1 MDDSRGPRRRNRGA
15 TALAWGI
22 ALALAASSR
31 VVAAQPLAPTLST
44 AAPEPS
50 RPGLRLHFRAAGFLA
65 GGYNHQ
71 LYERYEVNVG
81 FFAAGSSAALS
92 LRTSDAFAFG
102 SRLDAWGL
110 VGRRESTFRTVP
122 ESRSTFGYGG
132 YIGVSLSFFLGADGF
147 SVLDLGAGFMG
158 GGRGGDFGGIGP
170 GFNVGFA
177 RFFGGFGRSAF
188 RQGIEVRALVNVPQ
202 LSTSAEST
210 RLLGVCALVALGY
223 TFGTF

>member
-1 MDDSRGPRRRNRGA
+1 MERSKGLGRGSRGAR
-15 TALAWGI
+15 ALV
-22 ALALAASSR
+22 S
-31 VVAAQPLAPTLST
+31 VVALSLAPS
-44 AAPEPS
+44 AAAAQSVEATQAAESAAPS
-50 RPGLRLHFRAAGFLA
+50 RPALRLHFRAAGFIA

-81 FFAAGSSAALS
+81 FFAAGSSVALS

-110 VGRRESTFRTVP
+110 IGNRTSTRRSVP

-132 YIGVSLSFFLGADGF
+132 YIGVTLSFFLGADRF

-158 GGRGGDFGGIGP
+158 NGRGGDFGGIGA

-188 RQGIEVRALVNVPQ
+188 RQGIEVRALVNIPQ
-202 LSTSAEST
+202 VSTNTEST
-210 RLLGVCALVALGY
+210 RLLGVCAMLALGY